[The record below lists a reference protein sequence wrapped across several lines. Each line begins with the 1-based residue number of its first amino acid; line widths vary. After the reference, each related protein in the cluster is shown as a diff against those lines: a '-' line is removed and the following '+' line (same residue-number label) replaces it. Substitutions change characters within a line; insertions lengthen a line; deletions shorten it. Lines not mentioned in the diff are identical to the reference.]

1 MVCMNESTGLY
12 SAPGQDGS
20 KRRDPTH
27 KGIIGGIA
35 TFSILVAAV
44 IISALRSFRLCAG
57 N

>member
-1 MVCMNESTGLY
+1 MNESTGLY